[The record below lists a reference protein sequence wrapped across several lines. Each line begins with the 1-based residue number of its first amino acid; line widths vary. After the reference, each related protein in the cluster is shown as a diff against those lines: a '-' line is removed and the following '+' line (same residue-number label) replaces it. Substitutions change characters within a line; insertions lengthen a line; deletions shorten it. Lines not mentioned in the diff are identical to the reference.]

1 MKDSQDRKRL
11 AMYRKRGAV
20 LKPAPSK
27 DTPSVVSA
35 NPAEETDIAQCI
47 TEWEQDRFPAND
59 LGLKITQIVINSPNP
74 ETVLPRIAEALGES
88 FEVEYC
94 AIVIMAS
101 DRLADPSSVGLTP
114 HSLRRTAIN
123 KVYWYT
129 KNTGSLLTQY
139 PSYLWENLDLAT
151 ILTSSDPLDILD
163 VGTTQS
169 DVPPQDGCEPL
180 PVRALLSIKTRFQGL
195 VNGVIAIMHTKSHR
209 WKASEKERLCAVSDS
224 VAMAI
229 SQVQLQRQV
238 NTCSGNQAL
247 LNQLTMAIRNSTEL
261 NHILQLAI
269 DGTARTLQV
278 DRGFIL
284 LLKYLDPHLKK
295 SSSHK
300 RLPRGIEATVVCEW
314 SASSPLEENQKANI
328 LLNQTF
334 CLSKCQL
341 CQEGF
346 TNAPSPLVIEDG
358 QTLGWE
364 NINSEI
370 APIFDFN
377 TMPALLLVPLESQ
390 DTVLGFLVLQ
400 HSQPRTWLSEE
411 LELVEL
417 ISAQMSTAILQ
428 FQTLR
433 QTSALVEERTYQLQ
447 SILKVQA
454 KLYEKTR
461 QQVDQLRQLNQ
472 LKDEFID
479 TISDQLRNPLASMRM
494 AIRMLRQPGLS
505 PEMQGKYLDILDRQC
520 NREINL
526 IDDILALQELKSK
539 KTPLNSQKIDLKQ
552 TIEYLGASF
561 QEKWASKPLSLAI
574 EFPNFPLMLQSDPD
588 SIDRILQELLTNA
601 GKYSDPDTTVR
612 ICITRNSEAQVPQL
626 LVTVSNIGSPISP
639 AEQESIFEQFRRG
652 SGVSEQIIQ
661 GTGLGLALVKCL
673 LQHLNGTISV
683 SSNPITESH
692 SWLTS
697 FTVTL
702 PQMQA

>member
-1 MKDSQDRKRL
+1 MKDSQNKKRL

-20 LKPAPSK
+20 LKPAPSR
-27 DTPSVVSA
+27 DTPSVLSA
-35 NPAEETDIAQCI
+35 SSAEETDPAQCI
-47 TEWEQDRFPAND
+47 TEWKQDRFPATD
-59 LGLKITQIVINSPNP
+59 LSVKITEILINSPNP

-88 FEVEYC
+88 FQVQYC
-94 AIVIMAS
+94 AIIIMAS
-101 DRLADPSSVGLTP
+101 DRLAENSRVGLTQP
-114 HSLRRTAIN
+114 DVRRNAIN

-129 KNTGSLLTQY
+129 KNADSLLTQY
-139 PSYLWENLDLAT
+139 PSYIWENLDLAT
-151 ILTSSDPLDILD
+151 ILASSDPLDILD

-169 DVPPQDGCEPL
+169 DLPPVDGCEHL
-180 PVRALLSIKTRFQGL
+180 PVRALLSIKTRFQGT
-195 VNGVIAIMHTKSHR
+195 VNGVIAIMHSKTHH

-229 SQVQLQRQV
+229 SQVQLQKQA
-238 NTCSGNQAL
+238 NASLGHQAL

-261 NHILQLAI
+261 DQILQLAI
-269 DGTARTLQV
+269 DGTTQTLQI

-284 LLKYLDPHLKK
+284 LLKYLDPLMKK
-295 SSSHK
+295 NSSHK
-300 RLPRGIEATVVCEW
+300 RLSRGIEATVVCEW
-314 SASSPLEENQKANI
+314 VADSSIKEKP
-328 LLNQTF
+328 NQTF
-334 CLSKCQL
+334 CLSKCKL
-341 CQEGF
+341 CQEAF
-346 TNAPSPLVIEDG
+346 TNAPNPLVIEDG
-358 QTLGWE
+358 QTIGE
-364 NINSEI
+364 EIDGTI
-370 APIFDFN
+370 APIFDFH
-377 TMPALLLVPLESQ
+377 TMPALLLVPLQSQ
-390 DTVLGFLVLQ
+390 DTVLGFLALQ
-400 HSQPRTWLSEE
+400 HGQPRTWLSEE
-411 LELVEL
+411 LEMAELV
-417 ISAQMSTAILQ
+417 SAQMSTAIIQ

-505 PEMQGKYLDILDRQC
+505 PEMQSKYLDILDRQC

-539 KTPLNSQKIDLKQ
+539 KTPLNFQKIDLKQ
-552 TIEYLGASF
+552 TIEHLGQSF
-561 QEKWASKPLSLAI
+561 QEKWASKPLSLEI
-574 EFPNFPLMLQSDPD
+574 EFPDFPLLLQSDPD

-612 ICITRNSEAQVPQL
+612 IGVTRDRDAQTPQIAIA
-626 LVTVSNIGSPISP
+626 VSNIGSPISP
-639 AEQESIFEQFRRG
+639 AEQEYIFEQFRRG

-673 LQHLNGTISV
+673 LQHLNGNISV
-683 SSNPITESH
+683 SSQPIDDSP
-692 SWLTS
+692 SWLTC

-702 PQMQA
+702 PQMQG